1 MRPPAQDGEQG
12 RYASVTAAPAHDA
25 RRRPSAL
32 PASAAAKLPP
42 LVLALALVLAV
53 LASLFLGL
61 GTVPL
66 FDVDEGAFS
75 EATREM
81 LARGDYVSTWLNGA
95 PRFDKPILIYWLQA
109 ASVTLFGMDEFAL
122 RLPSALA
129 ATAWIAAIAVFA
141 RARFDGADG
150 PGTGYAAAFIA
161 ATTAGVS
168 VIGRGAI
175 ADALLNLF
183 LVLAMFDI
191 MRYATDGQAGQRRR
205 VFLWIGLG
213 LLTKG
218 PVALLV
224 PGAASCLGFAV
235 QGRFGAWWRALR
247 DPIGWAILLAVAAP
261 WYLLE
266 YARRGDAFLAGFFM
280 RHNVERFMAPLQ
292 GHGGGIL
299 YYLPALLLVLLPWC
313 GLLLAT
319 VPAMFRA
326 MLPALRRRR
335 MASDD
340 AFLWSWFLFVFA
352 FFSLAG
358 TKLPHYLL
366 YGVTPLFILMA
377 RARRAP
383 HPVWL
388 VLAPPLLMLAA
399 VAALPYALE
408 RLAPG
413 IGNAYVR
420 EALGRGEVFGSAWRA
435 VAAVLLGAALGLAL
449 WRGAALWLRLAAT
462 SLLCAGALGGLL
474 LPAVGELQ
482 QGPLKEAAQLAR
494 REGWDVQRWRIDAPS
509 FSVYRAA
516 VTPSTPAPHA
526 GQVILTR
533 SDALQA
539 PALAGAHILYRKGGI
554 VLLRV
559 RD

>member
-1 MRPPAQDGEQG
+1 
-12 RYASVTAAPAHDA
+12 
-25 RRRPSAL
+25 
-32 PASAAAKLPP
+32 
-42 LVLALALVLAV
+42 
-53 LASLFLGL
+53 
-61 GTVPL
+61 
-66 FDVDEGAFS
+66 
-75 EATREM
+75 
-81 LARGDYVSTWLNGA
+81 
-95 PRFDKPILIYWLQA
+95 
-109 ASVTLFGMDEFAL
+109 
-122 RLPSALA
+122 
-129 ATAWIAAIAVFA
+129 
-141 RARFDGADG
+141 
-150 PGTGYAAAFIA
+150 
-161 ATTAGVS
+161 
-168 VIGRGAI
+168 
-175 ADALLNLF
+175 
-183 LVLAMFDI
+183 
-191 MRYATDGQAGQRRR
+191 
-205 VFLWIGLG
+205 
-213 LLTKG
+213 
-218 PVALLV
+218 
-224 PGAASCLGFAV
+224 
-235 QGRFGAWWRALR
+235 
-247 DPIGWAILLAVAAP
+247 VAAP

-299 YYLPALLLVLLPWC
+299 YYLPSLLLVLLPWC

-326 MLPALRRRR
+326 TLPALRRRR

-377 RARRAP
+377 RARQAL
-383 HPVWL
+383 HPAWL

-408 RLAPG
+408 RLVPG

-420 EALGRGEVFGSAWRA
+420 EALGRGEVFGSAWRVLA
-435 VAAVLLGAALGLAL
+435 GLLLGAALGFAL
-449 WRGAALWLRLAAT
+449 WRGAALWLRLCAT

-482 QGPLKEAAQLAR
+482 QRPVKEAAQLAR

-516 VTPSTPAPHA
+516 VTPSTPAPHP

-559 RD
+559 RN

>member
-1 MRPPAQDGEQG
+1 MRPPAQDGEQD
-12 RYASVTAAPAHDA
+12 RYASMTAAPAHDA
-25 RRRPSAL
+25 GRRPAVL
-32 PASAAAKLPP
+32 PAISAAHLLP
-42 LVLALALVLAV
+42 LLALALAV
-53 LASLFLGL
+53 LASLFIGL

-95 PRFDKPILIYWLQA
+95 PRFDKPILTYWLQA

-129 ATAWIAAIAVFA
+129 ATAWIAAIGVFA
-141 RARFDGADG
+141 RARVDGADG

-183 LVLAMFDI
+183 LALAMFDI
-191 MRYATDGQAGQRRR
+191 MRYATDGQAAQRRR

-224 PGAASCLGFAV
+224 PGAASCLGFAA
-235 QGRFGAWWRALR
+235 QGRLAAWWRALR
-247 DPIGWAILLAVAAP
+247 DPLGWAILLAVAAP

-326 MLPALRRRR
+326 TLPALRRRR

-383 HPVWL
+383 RPAWL
-388 VLAPPLLMLAA
+388 VLTPPLLMLAA

-408 RLAPG
+408 RLVPG
-413 IGNAYVR
+413 IGNAYVC
-420 EALGRGEVFGSAWRA
+420 EALGRSEVFGSAWRVLA
-435 VAAVLLGAALGLAL
+435 WLLLGAALGLAV

-462 SLLCAGALGGLL
+462 SLLCTGALGGLL
-474 LPAVGELQ
+474 LPAAGELQ
-482 QGPLKEAAQLAR
+482 QGPVKEAAQLAR
-494 REGWDVQRWRIDAPS
+494 RAGWDVQRWRIDVPS

-516 VTPSTPAPHA
+516 VTPSTSAPRA

-533 SDALQA
+533 SDALHT

-559 RD
+559 HN

>member
-1 MRPPAQDGEQG
+1 
-12 RYASVTAAPAHDA
+12 
-25 RRRPSAL
+25 
-32 PASAAAKLPP
+32 
-42 LVLALALVLAV
+42 
-53 LASLFLGL
+53 
-61 GTVPL
+61 
-66 FDVDEGAFS
+66 
-75 EATREM
+75 M
-81 LARGDYVSTWLNGA
+81 LARGDYVSTWLDGQ

-109 ASVTLFGMDEFAL
+109 ASVTLFGAGEFAF

-141 RARFDGADG
+141 RERIEAGAGGGGAQGSGAGGGAVGGAPD
-150 PGTGYAAAFIA
+150 TGYAAGFIA
-161 ATTAGVS
+161 ATTAGVT

-183 LVLAMFDI
+183 LALSMFDI
-191 MRYATDGQAGQRRR
+191 MRYAADGQPRQRRR

-224 PGAASCLGFAV
+224 PAAASCLGFAL
-235 QGRFGAWWRALR
+235 QRRLGDWWRALR
-247 DPIGWAILLAVAAP
+247 DPVGWAILLAVSAP

-280 RHNVERFMAPLQ
+280 RHNIERFMAPLQ
-292 GHGGGIL
+292 GHDGGIL
-299 YYLPALLLVLLPWC
+299 YYVPALLLILLPWS
-313 GLLLAT
+313 GLFL
-319 VPAMFRA
+319 A
-326 MLPALRRRR
+326 MLPGLWRRRR
-335 MASDD
+335 ACAGSD
-340 AFLWSWFLFVFA
+340 AFLWSWFLFVFV

-377 RARRAP
+377 RQRLAP
-383 HPVWL
+383 LPAWL
-388 VLAPPLLMLAA
+388 VLAPPLLLLAA

-420 EALGRGEVFGSAWRA
+420 EALGRAEVFGAGWRG
-435 VAAVLLGAALGLAL
+435 AAALLLGAALGLAL
-449 WRGAALWLRLAAT
+449 WRRAPLWPRLAAT
-462 SLLCAGALGGLL
+462 GLLCAAALGGLL

-482 QGPLKEAAQLAR
+482 QGPVKEAALLAR
-494 REGWDVQRWRIDAPS
+494 REGWDVRRWRIDAPS
-509 FSVYRAA
+509 FSVYRGA
-516 VTPSTPAPHA
+516 VTPATAMPQP

-533 SDALQA
+533 SS
-539 PALAGAHILYRKGGI
+539 ALAAPGLRGASMLYRKGGI
-554 VLLRV
+554 VVLRMPE
-559 RD
+559 

>member
-1 MRPPAQDGEQG
+1 
-12 RYASVTAAPAHDA
+12 
-25 RRRPSAL
+25 
-32 PASAAAKLPP
+32 
-42 LVLALALVLAV
+42 
-53 LASLFLGL
+53 
-61 GTVPL
+61 
-66 FDVDEGAFS
+66 
-75 EATREM
+75 
-81 LARGDYVSTWLNGA
+81 
-95 PRFDKPILIYWLQA
+95 
-109 ASVTLFGMDEFAL
+109 
-122 RLPSALA
+122 
-129 ATAWIAAIAVFA
+129 
-141 RARFDGADG
+141 
-150 PGTGYAAAFIA
+150 
-161 ATTAGVS
+161 
-168 VIGRGAI
+168 
-175 ADALLNLF
+175 
-183 LVLAMFDI
+183 
-191 MRYATDGQAGQRRR
+191 
-205 VFLWIGLG
+205 
-213 LLTKG
+213 
-218 PVALLV
+218 
-224 PGAASCLGFAV
+224 
-235 QGRFGAWWRALR
+235 
-247 DPIGWAILLAVAAP
+247 
-261 WYLLE
+261 
-266 YARRGDAFLAGFFM
+266 
-280 RHNVERFMAPLQ
+280 MAPLQ
-292 GHGGGIL
+292 GHGGGML
-299 YYLPALLLVLLPWC
+299 YYLPALLLILLPWC

-326 MLPALRRRR
+326 TLPALRRRR

-383 HPVWL
+383 HPAWL

-420 EALGRGEVFGSAWRA
+420 EALGRGEAFGSAWRA
-435 VAAVLLGAALGLAL
+435 VAGLLLGAALGLAL
-449 WRGAALWLRLAAT
+449 WRGAALWLRLATT
-462 SLLCAGALGGLL
+462 SLLCASALGGLL

-533 SDALQA
+533 SDALHA
-539 PALAGAHILYRKGGI
+539 PQLAGAHTLYRKGGI
-554 VLLRV
+554 VLLRMP
-559 RD
+559 D